1 MSLGY
6 WIVQGDKTTCGG
18 LVLQGHPNGALFAG
32 NRQATQGCA
41 VSCGKHSG
49 KYSIIG
55 GHPGELVHGIFAAS
69 TLYSRSSCPCNAVF
83 IPSQKWAKH
92 GPYQEINTRQAANTQ
107 QKQAQEFVNSSAPS
121 NHQFIAPVTNEKDNR
136 IKIDAQHF
144 IDCANEICEKHLHFP
159 DVKNAFKNEVES
171 FAYDIVEQVEAGR
184 MSYEEGFSE
193 LKKEEKSLWEQSIDW
208 VINGLSIIGG
218 LGLTAAGIA
227 LCSTGAGCL
236 IGAPIMAHGLN
247 GIYEGTVGF
256 YEGNSNIQG
265 PLREGYKA
273 SAKALGFNES
283 VGNLTYDLVDMG
295 LSVRGKLQLVPKL
308 TSRYGEKRKIKP
320 FVLYHY
326 AREDLDY
333 AFRQT
338 NKFLLNIELLG
349 DLINITKIK
358 EDLKNAFV
366 LDKETGTL
374 MLSVAEPEK
383 ITNIEYITEH
393 CTRVIVITGP
403 NDSSPSYYSCK
414 DKKGN
419 DYNVTQDGKLMK
431 E

>member
-1 MSLGY
+1 MAFGY
-6 WIVQGDKTTCGG
+6 FLRVGDKTTCGG
-18 LVLQGHPNGALFAG
+18 QILTGDNTMQWYGVAGAREG
-32 NRQATQGCA
+32 DM

-49 KYSIIG
+49 AYQILG
-55 GHPGELVHGIFAAS
+55 GVSSMWLENRKHAGSLDSF
-69 TLYSRSSCPCNAVF
+69 SSCPCHSRF
-83 IPSQKWAKH
+83 IPFISDCYEKEDEQPQTRSFTAPQEEKA
-92 GPYQEINTRQAANTQ
+92 YQQPRGQHNTTHYTNPIVAAD
-107 QKQAQEFVNSSAPS
+107 
-121 NHQFIAPVTNEKDNR
+121 DNR
-136 IKIDAQHF
+136 IRIDAQNL

-159 DVKNAFKNEVES
+159 DIKNAFKNEVES
-171 FAYDIVEQVEAGR
+171 FAYEIVEQVESGQ
-184 MSYEEGFSE
+184 MSYEEGSSE

-208 VINGLSIIGG
+208 VLNGLSIIGG

-256 YEGNSNIQG
+256 YEGNSDIQG

-295 LSVRGKLQLVPKL
+295 LSIRGKLQLVPKL
-308 TSRYGEKRKIKP
+308 TRRYGENRKIKP

-349 DLINITKIK
+349 DLINITKVK
-358 EDLKNAFV
+358 KDLENAFV

-374 MLSVAEPEK
+374 MLSVVEPEK

-393 CTRVIVITGP
+393 CTRMIVIVGP

-419 DYNVTQDGKLMK
+419 DYNVTQDGKLM
-431 E
+431 